1 VGSKYTKR
9 YSDEYKRDAIELVR
23 SSGRTV
29 TDVARELGVS
39 SESLRGWVK
48 KARAAAAESD
58 AERDE
63 DGRDEE
69 LKRLRRLTAEQ
80 AKTIEI
86 LKKATL
92 DSTGQG
98 NALGWCVEPQA
109 LARTVVELRRDG
121 VKVVLAEGRQVCAF
135 R

>member
-1 VGSKYTKR
+1 
-9 YSDEYKRDAIELVR
+9 
-23 SSGRTV
+23 
-29 TDVARELGVS
+29 
-39 SESLRGWVK
+39 VK
-48 KARAAAAESD
+48 KAAQVQGVGPATGDGVSAGSALSD
-58 AERDE
+58 AER
-63 DGRDEE
+63 EE
-69 LKRLRRLTAEQ
+69 LKRLRKLAVDQ